1 MSINTTDFAFLQTLV
16 RERSAIV
23 LDPGKEYLAESRLAP
38 IARGAGLP
46 GIGELVAKLRTDP
59 RGTLT
64 DKVIEAM
71 TTNETSF
78 FRDVHPF
85 EALRTQIL
93 PEILRARASEKTL
106 NLWCGAASSGQE
118 PYTIAM
124 LLREHFPELATWR
137 VRFIATDISRE
148 MLRRSRE
155 GRYSQLE
162 VNRGLPAPML
172 IKYFDKVDGRW
183 VIKEDLRKMCEF
195 RAMNLTTP
203 WPMMQPFDL
212 IFIRNVLIYFD
223 LQTKTGILKRMKGC
237 LLPHGLLF
245 LGTAETTINLDADWK
260 PVKVGNTT
268 AFSLG
273 HAESAIYQKAA

>member
-1 MSINTTDFAFLQTLV
+1 MQVRAEDFAFVSAHV
-16 RERSAIV
+16 RSRAAIV
-23 LDPGKEYLAESRLAP
+23 LEPGKEYLVESRLGP
-38 IARGAGLP
+38 LARAEGLKS
-46 GIGELVAKLRTDP
+46 IDELVERLRSMPD
-59 RGTLT
+59 GTLSA
-64 DKVIEAM
+64 KVVEAM

-162 VNRGLPAPML
+162 VNRGLPARL
-172 IKYFDKVDGRW
+172 LVKYFEQHGHEW
-183 VIKEDLRKMCEF
+183 QIKKELRESIEF
-195 RAMNLTTP
+195 TELNLARAWSGLP
-203 WPMMQPFDL
+203 LFDVVFL
-212 IFIRNVLIYFD
+212 RNVLIYFD
-223 LQTKTGILKRMKGC
+223 VPMKREILARVRKQMRPDGV
-237 LLPHGLLF
+237 LF
-245 LGTAETTINLDADWK
+245 LGGSETTLNIDAAFVRT
-260 PVKVGNTT
+260 PAGAT
-268 AFSLG
+268 ACYRI
-273 HAESAIYQKAA
+273 AP